1 MGKKGKILM
10 SAPRIAI
17 GGVSHESNTFATF
30 LTDLE
35 KFQQSGIYRG
45 EEIIPAVLTTN
56 TQAAGF
62 VAAGQEFGFEL
73 VPTLLAGATPGGTVT
88 REAFESLLG
97 EMLDRIKTAGRLDG
111 ILLSLHG
118 AMVAEGYDDADGWIL
133 KSVRE
138 VVGPDLPVAVSFDL
152 HANMTSLRLENAT
165 IIVGYDTYPH
175 VDCFDRGRE
184 AATLLHRML
193 QKEIHPVMAICHPPL
208 IPVPLAQFPAH
219 PPMKTVMER
228 TFEVERDPR
237 ILAVFVAPG
246 FAYAD
251 VEHAGFS
258 VVVNADGDQQYAQEK
273 ADEIA
278 NLAWELREGFRVRRP
293 SPEEAVAAAIASE
306 EWPVVLA
313 DVGDNVGGGSAG
325 DGTAILSEFLR
336 QGARD
341 AVIMIADP
349 EAVRRAVETGVGSTV
364 TMDVGGKTDRLHGD
378 PVTVTGRVRL
388 LSDGRYRHR
397 GPAHGGAGGELSMG
411 RTAVLVCEGVQII
424 LTEWRTPPFSIQPL
438 YSVGIDPAEQRILV
452 VKAALA
458 HRAAYDP
465 ITRRTIEVDTPGI
478 TGIDLS
484 RFTFRKVRRPVFPLD
499 EM

>member
-1 MGKKGKILM
+1 MPT
-10 SAPRIAI
+10 PRIAI
-17 GGVSHESNTFATF
+17 GGISHESNTFAAF
-30 LTDLE
+30 PTDLE
-35 KFQQSGIYRG
+35 QFQQSGIHRG
-45 EEIIPAVLTTN
+45 EEIISAVLTTN

-62 VAAGQEFGFEL
+62 VDAGRELRFEL

-88 REAFESLLG
+88 REAFESLLR
-97 EMLDRIKTAGRLDG
+97 EMIDRIKTAGRLDG
-111 ILLSLHG
+111 VLLSLHG
-118 AMVAEGYDDADGWIL
+118 AMVAEGYDDADGHIL

-138 VVGPDLPVAVSFDL
+138 AVGPDVPISVSFDL
-152 HANMTSLRLENAT
+152 HANMTPLRLENAT

-175 VDCFDRGRE
+175 VDCFDRGKE
-184 AATLLHRML
+184 AAMLLHRML
-193 QKEIHPVMAICHPPL
+193 QKEVHPVMAIGQPPL
-208 IPVPLAQFPAH
+208 IPVPLAQFPLH

-228 TFEVERDPR
+228 TFEIERDPR
-237 ILAVFVAPG
+237 ILAVFVSPG

-258 VVVNADGDQQYAQEK
+258 VVVNAERDRGYAQEK
-273 ADEIA
+273 ANEIA
-278 NLAWELREGFRVRRP
+278 NVAWELREGFRVRRP
-293 SPEEAVAAAIASE
+293 SPEEAVAEAIASP

-325 DGTAILSEFLR
+325 DGTAILSELMR
-336 QGARD
+336 HEARD

-349 EAVRRAVETGVGSTV
+349 EAVGRAVEAGVGSTV

-388 LSDGRYRHR
+388 LSDGGYRHR
-397 GPAHGGAGGELSMG
+397 GPAHGGAGGGSMG

-424 LTEWRTPPFSIQPL
+424 LTERRTPPFSIQPL

-484 RFTFRKVRRPVFPLD
+484 RFTFTKVRRPIFPLD